1 MTLPE
6 IKARLAALKPQLHER
21 FGVAEI
27 GVFGSYVRGE
37 QRRGSDLDLLISFD
51 RTITLFGLFDLQEF
65 LKKKMRRRVDVV
77 LKNGLK
83 EHIAQQILSE
93 VQFV

>member
-6 IKARLAALKPQLHER
+6 IKARLATLKPELHQR

-37 QRRGSDLDLLISFD
+37 QRRGSDLDLLVSFD
-51 RTITLFGLFDLQEF
+51 RSVTLFGLFDLQEF
-65 LKKKMRRRVDVV
+65 LERKMRRRVDIA

-83 EHIAQQILSE
+83 EHIGKQILSE
-93 VQFV
+93 VQYV